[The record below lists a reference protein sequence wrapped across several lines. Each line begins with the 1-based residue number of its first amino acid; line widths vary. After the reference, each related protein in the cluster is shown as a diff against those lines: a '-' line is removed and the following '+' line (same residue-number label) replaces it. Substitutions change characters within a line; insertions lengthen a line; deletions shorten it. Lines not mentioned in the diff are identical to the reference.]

1 MVAVMDLTLVGLQTV
16 ISHVEHLACEG
27 LCHDG
32 LATLSSRLCK
42 ATTGIQASIAH
53 CVRSVWLLRLVRSIL
68 P

>member
-1 MVAVMDLTLVGLQTV
+1 MVAVMDLTLVGLQAV

-42 ATTGIQASIAH
+42 ATARIQASVTH
-53 CVRSVWLLRLVRSIL
+53 CM
-68 P
+68 